1 MRSLGVSLALLMSG
15 VVLVPFWILVA
26 YVASVLAAAL
36 MAP

>member
-15 VVLVPFWILVA
+15 VVLIPFWILVA